1 MEKKMKKILV
11 ASLALLAGLSFS
23 VFAQDAAT
31 SKLEKT
37 EAVVA
42 TEIAVPNTE
51 GLSRIFI
58 VGDSTASPFN
68 DPYYIP
74 RFGFGTKV
82 QDYLDP
88 AKAAVVNLAVSGRS
102 SISFI
107 SDPGSAKNY
116 DLLKTNIRK
125 GDYLI
130 IAFGHNDE
138 KLEKERYTDPN
149 AGKDDAGSFQYSLYH
164 NYIKLAQDAGATP
177 ILVTPIVRLSKTGE
191 YTGSVVHVTTG
202 DESFPGGD
210 YPEAIRDLGKE
221 LNIVVAD
228 QTANTKALYEKDGAD
243 AKKYPALTG
252 SKDASL
258 DTTHLNAYG
267 AAVVAKMLVE
277 DIASKDANF
286 KSFLV
291 ANLPTPSYSLDALKN
306 PAYVEPGFGA
316 PSAKSA
322 NFVTK
327 DPWWGSAFGNI
338 GGAKNPE
345 NPDYFEIEETENG
358 VTMHSGKKDGSK
370 DVGKIASSEDG
381 ILFYFQKLPVDKDF
395 TIKATAKVLNLKSNN
410 QVSFGLMARDNVLI
424 DDNVAGFNSNYVA
437 AAPLKI
443 KNEEWSA
450 GFARIDAALNENPHV
465 VESVPAKDTVVD
477 LSIVKKGNEFTVK
490 YGKEEPVTYEI
501 NLGEFDKENM
511 YVGAFTC
518 RNAYVEF
525 TNLSLDYAGAKGGS
539 GSGSPVA
546 IIVIVLVVLAAVCA
560 VVVLKKKKNA

>member
-1 MEKKMKKILV
+1 MKKTFI
-11 ASLALLAGLSFS
+11 AGIALLASISFS
-23 VFAQDAAT
+23 AFAQDAAT
-31 SKLEKT
+31 AKLEKT

-42 TEIAVPNTE
+42 KEISVPSTS

-74 RFGFGTKV
+74 RFGFGTKL

-88 AKAAVVNLAVSGRS
+88 SKAAVVNLAVSGRS

-107 SDPGSAKNY
+107 SDSGSAVNY
-116 DLLKTNIRK
+116 DILKKNIRK
-125 GDYLI
+125 GDYLV

-138 KLEKERYTDPN
+138 KLEAERFTDPN
-149 AGKDDAGSFQYSLYH
+149 MGKDDEGSFQYSLYH

-177 ILVTPIVRLSKTGE
+177 ILVTPIVRYSPKGE
-191 YTGSVVHVTTG
+191 YSGSVVHVTKG
-202 DESFPGGD
+202 DEKFPGGD

-228 QTANTKALYEKDGAD
+228 QTANTKALYEKEGEE
-243 AKKYPALTG
+243 AKKFHAMTG
-252 SKDASL
+252 SKEASL
-258 DTTHLNAYG
+258 DSTHLNAYG
-267 AAVVAKMLVE
+267 AAVVAKMLAE
-277 DIASKDANF
+277 DIASKDSTF
-286 KSFLV
+286 KGFLV
-291 ANLPTPSYSLDALKN
+291 ANLPSPSYSLESLKN

-316 PSAKSA
+316 PTEKSSV
-322 NFVTK
+322 FITK
-327 DPWWGSAFGNI
+327 EPWWGSAFGNI

-345 NPDYFEIEETENG
+345 NPDYFGIEETENG

-395 TIKATAKVLNLKSNN
+395 SIKATAKVLNLKSNN

-424 DDNVAGFNSNYVA
+424 DENVAGFNSNYVA

-443 KNEEWSA
+443 KNENWAA
-450 GFARIDAALNENPHV
+450 GFARVDTVLNENEHV
-465 VESVPAKDTVVD
+465 VESVPAKNTVVE
-477 LSIVKKGNEFTVK
+477 LSIVKKGQEFTVK
-490 YGKEEPVTYEI
+490 YGKEEPVTYTV
-501 NLGEFDKENM
+501 NLGENDKDNM
-511 YVGAFTC
+511 YVGAFTS

-525 TNLSLDYAGAKGGS
+525 TNLSLDYAGAKSGS
-539 GSGSPVA
+539 GSGSPAA
-546 IIVIVLVVLAAVCA
+546 IIVIIVAVLAAIAVCA
-560 VVVLKKKKNA
+560 CVVLKKKKNA

>member
-1 MEKKMKKILV
+1 MKKNLA

-31 SKLEKT
+31 AKLEKT

-42 TEIAVPNTE
+42 TNIEVPDAS

-74 RFGFGTKV
+74 RFGFGTKL

-116 DLLKTNIRK
+116 ELLKASIRK

-138 KLEKERYTDPN
+138 KLETERYTDPN
-149 AGKDDAGSFQYSLYH
+149 MGKDDAGSFMNSLYV
-164 NYIKLAQDAGATP
+164 NYVKLAQDAGATP
-177 ILVTPIVRLSKTGE
+177 ILVTPIVRFSPKLE
-191 YTGSVVHVTTG
+191 YSGSVVHITTG
-202 DESFPGGD
+202 DEKFPGGD

-228 QTANTKALYEKDGAD
+228 QTANTKALYEKEGKE
-243 AKKYPALTG
+243 AKKFHAMTG
-252 SKDASL
+252 SKEASL
-258 DTTHLNAYG
+258 DSTHLNAYG
-267 AAVVAKMLVE
+267 AAVIAKMLAE
-277 DIASKDANF
+277 DIASKDATF

-291 ANLPTPSYSLDALKN
+291 ASLPTPSYSLDALKN
-306 PAYVEPGFGA
+306 PEYIEPGYGA
-316 PSAKSA
+316 PTEKSSI
-322 NFVTK
+322 FTTK

-338 GGAKNPE
+338 GGAGKAADPKL
-345 NPDYFEIEETENG
+345 YEIEETETG
-358 VTMHSGKKDGSK
+358 VIMHSGEKNGGKDT
-370 DVGKIASSEDG
+370 GKIASSEDG
-381 ILFYFQKLPVDKDF
+381 ILFYFQKLPIDKDF
-395 TIKATAKVLNLKSNN
+395 TIKATAKVLNIKSNN
-410 QVSFGLMARDNVLI
+410 QVSFGLMARDNVII
-424 DDNVAGFNSNYVA
+424 DDSIAGINSNYVA

-443 KNEEWSA
+443 KNENWAA
-450 GFARIDAALNENPHV
+450 GFARIDTVLNENEHV
-465 VESVPAKDTVVD
+465 SESVPAKDTVVE
-477 LSIVKKGNEFTVK
+477 LSIVKKGGEFTVK
-490 YGKEEPVTYEI
+490 YGKEEPVTYTP
-501 NLGEFDKENM
+501 NLGEYDKENM

-525 TNLSLDYAGAKGGS
+525 TNLSLEYDGAGSAGGS
-539 GSGSPVA
+539 KLPL
-546 IIVIVLVVLAAVCA
+546 IIIICAVLVCAACCA
-560 VVVLKKKKNA
+560 CVVLKKKKNA